1 MSSYTDGI
9 AKINKELLAQA
20 RALMKQNILTQAG
33 LPNINTVAAGDSIST
48 SPYANQLPGMVGGL
62 NSGTLNN
69 PLKRN
74 NLMLKHGDIIVSEVA
89 NGMTVTVYRG
99 EGALP
104 DVYVATTETIS
115 DVIKLARVNN
125 VLNRAK

>member
-1 MSSYTDGI
+1 MSAYTDGI
-9 AKINKELLAQA
+9 AKINKEMLAQA
-20 RALMKQNILTQAG
+20 RAMKQNILTQAG
-33 LPNINTVAAGDSIST
+33 LPNINTVAAGGSIST
-48 SPYANQLPGMVGGL
+48 SPCANHLPGMVGG
-62 NSGTLNN
+62 TLGN
-69 PLKRN
+69 PAKRN

-115 DVIKLARVNN
+115 DVIKLARVNTA
-125 VLNRAK
+125 LNRAK

>member
-1 MSSYTDGI
+1 MSSYTDGL
-9 AKINKELLAQA
+9 ANINKELLAQA
-20 RALMKQNILTQAG
+20 HAMKQNILNQAG
-33 LPNINTVAAGDSIST
+33 LSNINTTAAHSAT
-48 SPYANQLPGMVGGL
+48 QP
-62 NSGTLNN
+62 
-69 PLKRN
+69 KRN

-115 DVIKLARVNN
+115 DVIKLARVNTA
-125 VLNRAK
+125 LNRAK